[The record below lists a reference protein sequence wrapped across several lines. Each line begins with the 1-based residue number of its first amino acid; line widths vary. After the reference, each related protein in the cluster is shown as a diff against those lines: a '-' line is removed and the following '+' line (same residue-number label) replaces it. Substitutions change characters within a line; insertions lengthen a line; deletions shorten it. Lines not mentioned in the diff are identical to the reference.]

1 MRLTAYT
8 LRTTRTVTGQLVDLS
23 ADVQTEPYTD
33 SAYDLARLELDWE
46 QLARL
51 DAIALY
57 PGRPAAV
64 ITESGERT
72 ALEYLLNPITSGV
85 HRAIREQ

>member
-1 MRLTAYT
+1 VRLTAYK
-8 LRTTRTVTGQLVDLS
+8 LRTTPTVTGQLVYLS
-23 ADVQTEPYTD
+23 ADAQAETYTD

-51 DAIALY
+51 DGIALY

-64 ITESGERT
+64 ITESGART
-72 ALEYLLNPITSGV
+72 ALEELLNPITSGL
-85 HRAIREQ
+85 HRTFREQ